1 MWSKNDDLRNLNYKQ
16 IRKYYKL
23 PLWSFKLSS
32 DLKLVMKDSFSTI
45 FVLINLLE
53 FILLIKWLSSTPTG
67 KKLQIKLKILKLI
80 LPKHWKLLRRVW
92 MSRKKKQENSDCK

>member
-16 IRKYYKL
+16 IIKYYKL

-80 LPKHWKLLRRVW
+80 LPKLWKLLRRVW